1 MRNVDVVIVGASLAA
16 AAAAKR
22 TVDAGLETVILER
35 KELPRHKICSGILS
49 PRGHR
54 FLLENF
60 GPLPRE
66 VLHEPTSCRGVTFH
80 FPCRVEMPMDFFH
93 GTTPHLHRKYSD
105 HWAIQRSGA
114 EVHDQTSFAGLEDR
128 GDHVI
133 VHARRG
139 GEPIEYRARQVIG
152 ADGPSSLVVRAVY
165 PDYTKQIPWFFVGQK
180 FHEIIDC
187 PLSPEYFH
195 FWFHPGLGHYT
206 WSHARDGRQI
216 VGVGFKRGD
225 NFAKKHQVVEQY
237 LRDKHGVQLKP
248 ADDDHEGC
256 AENFGPSLINRYV
269 FGKGNVLV
277 TGQAAG
283 FLNMIG
289 EGMSCALHSGAI
301 SGEAIVEASTPR
313 PAGAGDLPQDD
324 RLRSA
329 PLQRP
334 VEPAQDRLRPPA
346 RGGFSRGADEAVL
359 ARAQAG
365 VARHVELRRAV
376 QGIQVGPADRRGG
389 AAAAA
394 VRRLPDPEVVIG
406 NLRDARRTPAADAEG
421 LAAAQAEAA
430 AASCRPAR
438 T

>member
-1 MRNVDVVIVGASLAA
+1 MRNVDVVIVGGSLAA

-22 TVDAGLETVILER
+22 LVDAGLETVVLER
-35 KELPRHKICSGILS
+35 YALPRHKICSGILS

-80 FPCRVEMPMDFFH
+80 FPSMVAMPMDFF
-93 GTTPHLHRKYSD
+93 GGPTPHLHRKYAD
-105 HWAIQRSGA
+105 HWAMQRSGA
-114 EVHDQTSFAGLEDR
+114 EVHDQTAFTSLEDR

-133 VHARRG
+133 VSAKKN
-139 GEPIEYRARQVIG
+139 GEPVQYRARWMIG
-152 ADGPSSLVVRAVY
+152 ADGPSSPVIRALY
-165 PDYTKQIPWFFVGQK
+165 PEYQQSIPWFFVGQK

-187 PLSPEYFH
+187 PLDEQYFH

-225 NFAKKHQVVEQY
+225 NFAKKHAVVQQY
-237 LRDKHGVQLKP
+237 LEDRHGVRLQPP
-248 ADDDHEGC
+248 ADDHEGC
-256 AENFGPSLINRYV
+256 GENFGPSLINRYV

-301 SGEAIVEASTPR
+301 SGEAIVEA
-313 PAGAGDLPQDD
+313 
-324 RLRSA
+324 RLRN
-329 PLQRP
+329 RP
-334 VEPAQDRLRPPA
+334 VQEMYRKMIASEVHRTTDQWNPLKIAFARPHE
-346 RGGFSRGADEAVL
+346 ADFPEAL
-359 ARAQAG
+359 MKLSWR
-365 VARHVELRRAV
+365 E
-376 QGIQVGPADRRGG
+376 
-389 AAAAA
+389 
-394 VRRLPDPEVVIG
+394 RRLV
-406 NLRDARRTPAADAEG
+406 LRDMWRFVVLYKEFRWG
-421 LAAAQAEAA
+421 RQIMR
-430 AASCRPAR
+430 ASMQRALLGR
-438 T
+438 YGVDRWL